1 MFGKGAVGEA
11 THGLELQKDGSH
23 IHIRWELINHRSV
36 DTWNPI
42 ISKIKRKLNGW
53 QHKLLSFG
61 GRICLILSMI
71 SSISIYFMSFFRV
84 PKKVVLVLESLFRNF
99 LWGGEGERKRLA

>member
-1 MFGKGAVGEA
+1 
-11 THGLELQKDGSH
+11 
-23 IHIRWELINHRSV
+23 
-36 DTWNPI
+36 
-42 ISKIKRKLNGW
+42 
-53 QHKLLSFG
+53 
-61 GRICLILSMI
+61 MI